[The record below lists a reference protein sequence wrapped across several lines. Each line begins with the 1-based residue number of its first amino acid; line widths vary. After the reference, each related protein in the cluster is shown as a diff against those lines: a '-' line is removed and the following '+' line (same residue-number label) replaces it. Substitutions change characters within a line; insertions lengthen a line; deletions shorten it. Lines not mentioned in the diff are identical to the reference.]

1 MTPDWFPGRAQ
12 VAGYPDGVVRV
23 ANDLPGAQ
31 LHQVDGGP
39 RGIGPRTVAWYRA
52 PASLGGLANAP
63 SSPGF

>member
-1 MTPDWFPGRAQ
+1 MTLDWFLGRAQ
-12 VAGYPDGVVRV
+12 VAGYADGAVRV